1 VSTFLSRLGRLSARH
16 RWVVVVSWLAV
27 FAGLTGI
34 LTVNGAG
41 ESAPSTIPG
50 SQASRA
56 LERMNEEFPSTGEQS
71 GAALQL
77 VFAPSAGSVTDPPV
91 AAEISEVLAEAA
103 DLPGVESVSDPFD
116 AAQPYVSPDRT
127 LAVSTLTYGALDEE
141 QQVASYEAA
150 LELQENAP
158 AALGTE
164 LGGNLVPLG
173 APATGPGEGLGVLI
187 AFGVLILTFG
197 SLRAAGANLLIAV
210 FGVGVGLV
218 GVLAYG
224 SISPI
229 GENSIILASMLGLA
243 VGIDYTLFILSRYRN
258 ELRAGR
264 DVEDAIARAV
274 GTAGTAVVFAGL
286 TVIIALVALLVAN
299 ISFMTEMGVAA
310 AFAVLVAVLLAL
322 TLLPV
327 LMKTLGLKA
336 LSKKH
341 RRALAAGALWS
352 EENHPK
358 GGFLSRWAHT
368 VVERPVIA
376 LGLGIVVLLVVA
388 SPMLSMKTAFNVP
401 GGTDP
406 ESTERTAYDLVLDEF
421 GGIQSPLIVL
431 AEGDDIAASTAE
443 VEQELAGLPGVQQVV
458 PAEVSADGTVARIT
472 VLPTG
477 GPIDDETKDVVH
489 QIREDADAIAGVH
502 LEVTGETAIGIDQDA
517 ALNAAL
523 VKYIVVIVVISLAL
537 LILMFRSLLIPVIAT
552 LGYLLSVGASFGA
565 STAVFQWGWLSPLV
579 NAPQG
584 DPMLSLLPILL
595 VGVLFGLAM
604 DYQVFLVSR
613 IQEMHTK
620 GMSPKDAVLEGFTRS
635 APVLVAAATIMT
647 VVFAGFATSEFS
659 VAASIAF
666 GLMVGVLADAF
677 IVRMVLM
684 PAMLSLLG
692 TSAWWIPKW
701 LDDVLPHVDTE
712 GHRLE
717 ATPVAAAEP
726 REPVTV
732 GSRPTTVRS
741 DDGTDR
747 R

>member
-1 VSTFLSRLGRLSARH
+1 MSTFLSRLGRFSARH
-16 RWVVVVSWLAV
+16 RWVVVLSWLAV
-27 FAGLTGI
+27 LAGLTGI
-34 LTVNGAG
+34 LTANGSG
-41 ESAPSTIPG
+41 ESAPSTIPD

-56 LERMNEEFPSTGEQS
+56 LERMNEEFPGTGGQS
-71 GAALQL
+71 PATLQL
-77 VFAPSAGSVTDPPV
+77 VFAPSEGTVTDPAV
-91 AAEISEVLAEAA
+91 AAGIAQVLADAA
-103 DLPGVESVSDPFD
+103 DLLGVEAVSDPFD
-116 AAQPYVSPDRT
+116 PARPFISPDRT
-127 LAVSTLTYGALDEE
+127 LAVSTLTYGELDEE
-141 QQVASYEAA
+141 QQVTSYDAA
-150 LELQENAP
+150 LELQEDAP

-173 APATGPGEGLGVLI
+173 APATGPGEALGVLI

-224 SISPI
+224 SITPI

-264 DVEDAIARAV
+264 GVEDAIARAV

-286 TVIIALVALLVAN
+286 TVIIALVALVVAN

-327 LMKTLGLKA
+327 LLKTLGLAA
-336 LSKKH
+336 LSRKQ
-341 RRALAAGALWS
+341 RRELAAGHLWR
-352 EENHPK
+352 EENHPR
-358 GGFLSRWAHT
+358 GGFLSRWART
-368 VVERPVIA
+368 VVTRPVIA
-376 LGLGIVVLLVVA
+376 LGLGIVTLLVVA

-406 ESTERTAYDLVLDEF
+406 ESTERAAYDLVLDEF

-431 AEGDDIAASTAE
+431 AEGDDVAASTAA
-443 VEQELAGLPGVQQVV
+443 VEQELGGLPGVQQVV
-458 PAEVSADGTVARIT
+458 PAEVGADGTVARVT

-477 GPIDDETKDVVH
+477 GPIDDETKDLVH
-489 QIREDADAIAGVH
+489 RIRADADAIAGVH

-537 LILMFRSLLIPVIAT
+537 LVLMFRSLLIPVIAT

-565 STAVFQWGWLSPLV
+565 STAVFQWGWLAPLV

-613 IQEMHTK
+613 IQEMHSA
-620 GMSPKDAVLEGFTRS
+620 GMSPKEAVLEGFARS

-677 IVRMVLM
+677 VVRMVLM
-684 PAMLSLLG
+684 PAMLTLLG
-692 TSAWWIPKW
+692 RSAWWIPRW
-701 LDDVLPHVDTE
+701 LDSVLPHVDTE
-712 GHRLE
+712 GHGLE
-717 ATPVAAAEP
+717 PAPATAPATEP
-726 REPVTV
+726 REPARV
-732 GSRPTTVRS
+732 GS
-741 DDGTDR
+741 
-747 R
+747 